1 MTICM
6 AALCDKGESVI
17 LMADRM
23 LTVSYPMEYQLESSE
38 GKIHLLG
45 EHAFAMFAG
54 DLVTG
59 MQILND
65 ATSTIMQN
73 RLSLLPQ
80 QVDVIRGAFV
90 RARLQLVE
98 YQCLTP
104 RGLTLDEY
112 FNRQHS
118 LNHSLIQNIDQTF
131 MQAGTGV
138 SFIIAGWDGQKYSL
152 FALVDPGAI
161 YCLDAIGFH
170 AIGSG
175 SPHAIHLLLGANYN
189 KNLPN
194 DQASEL
200 LGKARKASEVAPGV
214 GVETD
219 TLNLPHDIQSHS
231 SYKESGNANQ
241 QGSAKSDQT

>member
-6 AALCDKGESVI
+6 AALCDNSDSVI

-23 LTVSYPMEYQLESSE
+23 LSVSYPMEYQLESSE
-38 GKIHLLG
+38 RKIHVLG
-45 EHAFAMFAG
+45 ENALAMFAG

-59 MQILND
+59 MQILDD
-65 ATSTIMQN
+65 ATSTITQN

-80 QVDVIRGAFV
+80 QVDVIRGAFLKT
-90 RARLQLVE
+90 RLQLVE

-112 FNRQHS
+112 FNRQHMMNPS
-118 LNHSLIQNIDQTF
+118 LVQNIDQTF

-138 SFIIAGWDGQKYSL
+138 SFIIAGWNGAKYSV
-152 FALVDPGAI
+152 FALVDPGAV

-175 SPHAIHLLLGANYN
+175 SPHAIHVLLGANYS
-189 KNLPN
+189 KNMPYYK
-194 DQASEL
+194 AREL
-200 LGKARKASEVAPGV
+200 LQKARTASEVAPGV

-219 TLNLPHDIQSHS
+219 SLNLPFDLNEETGDAEPQRTEES
-231 SYKESGNANQ
+231 S
-241 QGSAKSDQT
+241 QG

>member
-6 AALCDKGESVI
+6 AALCDNSDSVV

-23 LTVSYPMEYQLESSE
+23 LTVTYPMEYQLESSE
-38 GKIHLLG
+38 RKIHILG
-45 EHAFAMFAG
+45 ENALAMFAG

-59 MQILND
+59 MQILDD
-65 ATSTIMQN
+65 ATSTITQN

-90 RARLQLVE
+90 RARLQMVE

-112 FNRQHS
+112 FNRQHM
-118 LNHSLIQNIDQTF
+118 LNPGLVQNIDQTF

-138 SFIIAGWDGQKYSL
+138 SFIIAGWNGKNYSI
-152 FALVDPGAI
+152 FGLVDPGAV

-175 SPHAIHLLLGANYN
+175 SPHAIHVLLGANYN
-189 KNLPN
+189 KNMPN
-194 DQASEL
+194 DQAKEL
-200 LGKARKASEVAPGV
+200 LAKARKASEVAPGV

-219 TLNLPHDIQSHS
+219 SLNLPYDSNEENDDADSQGNDES
-231 SYKESGNANQ
+231 SQ
-241 QGSAKSDQT
+241 D